1 MLPLRFAV
9 ATLAVLCTAQFA
21 AAGDVYKCTD
31 AQGSIAF
38 QDHPCAAGANETRL
52 HIAAPP
58 PAPAADAASPI
69 AMAPTPP
76 PASQPVIAPPPPRQP
91 LPPLWLCTNAEDG
104 KQYISRDGVTQ
115 QRLVPLG
122 VMGYPGK
129 SLASAYGPGGIGVSA
144 PGMRQIPIDTSP
156 QAAGGGNYTAIQD
169 QCERATREQ
178 TCTYLRQQYDQVHE
192 KLRGAFKDEQ
202 AVLQPQADELDAQLD
217 GC

>member
-1 MLPLRFAV
+1 MPHSHFIV
-9 ATLAVLCTAQFA
+9 AILAFFCAAQLA
-21 AAGDVYKCTD
+21 AAGDMYKCTD

-38 QDHPCAAGANETRL
+38 QDHPCPAGAKETEL
-52 HIAAPP
+52 HMATPAL
-58 PAPAADAASPI
+58 APAADATSSA
-69 AMAPTPP
+69 AMAPPP
-76 PASQPVIAPPPPRQP
+76 PAPQPAAAPPPPRQP

-156 QAAGGGNYTAIQD
+156 QAAVAGDYITIQD
-169 QCERATREQ
+169 QCEQATREQ

-202 AVLQPQADELDAQLD
+202 SVLQPQADELDAQLD

>member
-1 MLPLRFAV
+1 M
-9 ATLAVLCTAQFA
+9 ATPAL
-21 AAGDVYKCTD
+21 
-31 AQGSIAF
+31 
-38 QDHPCAAGANETRL
+38 
-52 HIAAPP
+52 
-58 PAPAADAASPI
+58 APAADATSSA
-69 AMAPTPP
+69 AMAPPP
-76 PASQPVIAPPPPRQP
+76 PAPQPAAAPPPPRQP

-156 QAAGGGNYTAIQD
+156 QAAVAGDYITIQD
-169 QCERATREQ
+169 QCEQATREQ

-202 AVLQPQADELDAQLD
+202 SVLQPQADELDAQLD